1 MVWFYRDYHPVD
13 GIGWWESVRISKF
26 QAWWSGCRLF
36 FLHDFLY
43 FLFFYGT
50 AEQKKKK
57 SLAGVYSPWP
67 NFLMGYGSSH
77 TILPH
82 LRYPLTPSSQNKQL
96 SIGKYNNPISP
107 YQAKNKQTNDW
118 LNEGP
123 LNMEP
128 NNMKKMRRQMRT
140 FLFVFSLIDASPTPV
155 YPWAST
161 NEPTSCTT
169 QISSRLLN

>member
-1 MVWFYRDYHPVD
+1 MVLSWLPSCGWHWLMGKCSYFQIPSLVVWMPFVLFAWFFVFFVFLRYR
-13 GIGWWESVRISKF
+13 R
-26 QAWWSGCRLF
+26 A
-36 FLHDFLY
+36 
-43 FLFFYGT
+43 
-50 AEQKKKK
+50 KKKK

>member
-50 AEQKKKK
+50 AERKKKKK
-57 SLAGVYSPWP
+57 SLAGVYSPWS

-82 LRYPLTPSSQNKQL
+82 LRCPLTPSSQNKQL

-107 YQAKNKQTNDW
+107 YQAKKTNKRLIKRRSFKYGAKQHEK
-118 LNEGP
+118 NEEADENISFCF
-123 LNMEP
+123 LLDRREP
-128 NNMKKMRRQMRT
+128 N
-140 FLFVFSLIDASPTPV
+140 
-155 YPWAST
+155 
-161 NEPTSCTT
+161 SCVSMGFYKWTH
-169 QISSRLLN
+169 IVHHPN